1 MSQTQSGGNWKA
13 GLPLALVTAVLWG
26 LLPIITK
33 GMVCDFDPMTATWFR
48 FAGATCIFGLMLSH
62 GKPQSVLPKVSG
74 RKAAILVLAILG
86 MSGNFSFY
94 TISFKFQSPSIT
106 QTVMQVGPLII
117 ILGAAFFFRERIGRL
132 QWIGV
137 ATLVLGLA
145 LFFNKRL
152 PMIVSGAD
160 SQQAIG
166 VGITLL
172 SAAAFATYSLSQKA
186 LMPEVR
192 PETALFMALL
202 VGTFLLLP
210 FADFSELWKASA
222 TGLILL
228 FLAVL
233 NTIFAFLCFGEALRV
248 WDASRVGAVIAMPPL
263 VTVFC
268 TGLVAKVIPD
278 YVKPEG
284 LNSLAVL
291 GAFFVVAGCMMGALG
306 KAKPGQAQ
314 DASLAPME

>member
-1 MSQTQSGGNWKA
+1 MSQAKAGANWKA
-13 GLPLALVTAVLWG
+13 GLPLALVTALMWG

-33 GMVCDFDPMTATWFR
+33 GMVCDFDPLTATWFR
-48 FAGATCIFGLMLSH
+48 MAGATAIFGLWLSH
-62 GKPQSVLPKVSG
+62 GKPLSLIPQVSG
-74 RKAAILVLAILG
+74 KKAFILVLAILG

-117 ILGAAFFFRERIGRL
+117 ILGAAFFFKERIGRL

-137 ATLVLGLA
+137 GTLLTGLV
-145 LFFNKRL
+145 LFFNTRL
-152 PMIVSGAD
+152 PLLLSGAD
-160 SQQAIG
+160 GQSIG
-166 VGITLL
+166 VLITLL

-210 FADFSELWKASA
+210 FADFSQLWKASHI
-222 TGLILL
+222 GL
-228 FLAVL
+228 FLLLLAVF
-233 NTIFAFLCFGEALRV
+233 NTILAFVCFGEALRV

-263 VTVFC
+263 VTVFS
-268 TGLVAKVIPD
+268 TGLVAKIIPD

-284 LNSLAVL
+284 LNALTII
-291 GAFFVVAGCMMGALG
+291 GACLVVAGCMMGALG
-306 KAKPGQAQ
+306 KAKAKGGAQ
-314 DASLAPME
+314 DATMAPME